1 MDDETKAPARKIIPR
16 EEFAEQGMDMA
27 SVKELRH
34 MMESAEE
41 RANALYE
48 EAKAEGYAKGQ
59 QEGRREFLRVCADA
73 VEAVR
78 SQLFQLEDALVPTV
92 LLAVERVF
100 GQFEDVEL
108 IRRVLRAALKELGY
122 AVGVTIRVSPDH
134 TEAMKVAIK
143 QLIKEDETVAKAISG
158 VEGDPS
164 LKPDEILLETIQG
177 RVHVGIPY
185 QIARLK
191 TGLGVKA

>member
-1 MDDETKAPARKIIPR
+1 MSDETIIPARKIIPR
-16 EEFAEQGMDMA
+16 EEFDEQGVDLA

-41 RANALYE
+41 QANALYE
-48 EAKAEGYAKGQ
+48 EARQEGHATGLQ
-59 QEGRREFLRVCADA
+59 QGRREFLRVCADA

-78 SQLFQLEDALVPTV
+78 QQLFQLEDALVPTV

-122 AVGVTIRVSPDH
+122 AVGVTIRVSPDQ
-134 TEAMKVAIK
+134 TEMMRAALV
-143 QLIKEDETVAKAISG
+143 QLTKEDETLAKAISG

-164 LKPDEILLETIQG
+164 LKNEEILLETIQG